1 MNRQAIKEFS
11 NSGKFLV
18 SFLIF
23 TIISMVINKE
33 FTFYMLLLI
42 LFGQLI
48 INSDVLQNMFK
59 LGGLNNEDNK

>member
-1 MNRQAIKEFS
+1 MNRKAMKEFS

-23 TIISMVINKE
+23 TIISMSINKE

-42 LFGQLI
+42 FFGQLI

-59 LGGLNNEDNK
+59 LGGLENENSE